1 MSNIFS
7 KRIPSLDGLRAI
19 SIFLVVA
26 SHFSYTIGFPDV
38 YNVGNLGVRVFFV
51 ISGFLITGL
60 LIKELDKTD
69 KINLTKFY
77 FRRTLRIFPPYY
89 FYLTVILLCAV
100 LGWMTIPLY
109 KFIPA
114 YTYTSNYVELNTWN
128 LGHTW
133 SLAIEEQFY
142 LIFPGILL
150 LFGRRKA
157 AWILLSVLFICPI
170 IRNIDFQIFHELDP
184 IWIYKGFHSNI
195 DTLAIGCL
203 LALQYQYL
211 HSREWYLKILDSKLM
226 IFAPLLAIV
235 ASAQIEHPKLY
246 LGFSFTVCNVLIA
259 LCIDWAVT
267 NYQNNSIGKFLN
279 SSPMVWVGML
289 SYSIYLWQQPFFN
302 YDEPAWFTQF
312 PFNFIGIAV
321 CSVFSYYLIEKFSLQ
336 LRQKW
341 ETKLFSENVD
351 IERDKKTIPLK
362 IESKNVEMLPLEKFQ
377 QP

>member
-7 KRIPSLDGLRAI
+7 QRIPSLDGLRAI
-19 SIFLVVA
+19 SIFLVIA

-60 LIKELDKTD
+60 LIKELDQTD
-69 KINLTKFY
+69 QINLAKFY

-89 FYLTVILLCAV
+89 FYLTVILLCSIFG
-100 LGWMTIPLY
+100 LMTIPLA

-114 YTYTSNYVELNTWN
+114 YTYTSNYLELGIWN

-142 LIFPGILL
+142 LIFPGLLL

-157 AWILLSVLFICPI
+157 VWILLAVLFISPI
-170 IRNIDFQIFHELDP
+170 IRIIDFQLFHEQDP
-184 IWIYKGFHSNI
+184 IWIYKGFHSNV

-211 HSREWYLKILDSKLM
+211 HSRRWYLQILNSKLM
-226 IFAPLLAIV
+226 IFAPFLAIV
-235 ASAQIEHPKLY
+235 ASAQVDHPKLY

-267 NYQNNSIGKFLN
+267 HYQNNPVGNILN
-279 SSPMVWVGML
+279 SSPFVWAGML

-302 YDEPAWFTQF
+302 YDEPAWFTLF
-312 PFNFIGIAV
+312 PYNFIGIGV
-321 CSVFSYYLIEKFSLQ
+321 CSIFSYYIVEKTSLQ

-341 ETKLFSENVD
+341 ETTLFGRDSEP
-351 IERDKKTIPLK
+351 EQKTKGISLK
-362 IESKNVEMLPLEKFQ
+362 IEPKKAEILP
-377 QP
+377 